1 MVFPKGLTHKFCLKI
16 EILVKKK
23 AIIVFTE
30 VLHQYKDLHD
40 WKEYLFHQVV
50 IFWNLIFPTGLT
62 SYYNQK
68 LSPAFCLIHVPN

>member
-23 AIIVFTE
+23 KAIVFTE
-30 VLHQYKDLHD
+30 VLHQYKDLHEK
-40 WKEYLFHQVV
+40 KEYLFHQVV
-50 IFWNLIFPTGLT
+50 IFGIFQKALT
-62 SYYNQK
+62 SYYNKK

>member
-1 MVFPKGLTHKFCLKI
+1 MMFPKGLTHKFCLKI

-23 AIIVFTE
+23 KKTAIVFTE

-50 IFWNLIFPTGLT
+50 IFGIFPKALT
-62 SYYNQK
+62 SYYNKK